1 MVVVVHLPALMYWN
15 KCDVSV
21 DIWDN
26 CFQLS
31 FIPFTTFY
39 VISSSFSG
47 SVWLQGADSEQLVM
61 TTRSKLWVQRRRD
74 TATSLTERRRLLCL
88 NQQRLQMRS
97 RYCLSKW
104 NRDAVE
110 RVKSGSKAK
119 TTLIWI
125 RIKYVHVFAQ
135 WGRLPV
141 STLRFKFE
149 WYIDIF
155 LINYME
161 CGNAVYIDIQ

>member
-31 FIPFTTFY
+31 FIPFKTFY
-39 VISSSFSG
+39 VISSSLSG

-61 TTRSKLWVQRRRD
+61 TARSKPWVQRRRD
-74 TATSLTERRRLLCL
+74 TVTSLTERRRLSCVI
-88 NQQRLQMRS
+88 QQRLQMRC

-110 RVKSGSKAK
+110 RVKFGSEAK

-125 RIKYVHVFAQ
+125 RMKYVHVFAQ
-135 WGRLPV
+135 WVHV
-141 STLRFKFE
+141 STLRFKFKNRRSA
-149 WYIDIF
+149 I
-155 LINYME
+155 
-161 CGNAVYIDIQ
+161 